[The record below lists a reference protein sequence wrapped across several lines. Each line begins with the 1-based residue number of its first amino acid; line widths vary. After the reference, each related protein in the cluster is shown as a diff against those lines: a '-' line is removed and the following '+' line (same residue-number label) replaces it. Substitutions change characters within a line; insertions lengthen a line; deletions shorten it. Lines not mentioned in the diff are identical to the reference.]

1 MDVDGAWNSTGDRGV
16 GTKVEWTCDDGMRYP
31 DTTTRKH
38 TTCQEEQYWW
48 PRITD
53 GCKRKL

>member
-1 MDVDGAWNSTGDRGV
+1 MDGAWNSTGDRGV